1 MSEKKFVI
9 KELSIDK
16 KIVADI
22 ARFNKYVNLMHG
34 LFQIDISDI
43 RQQIKVAKRESNVSV
58 SILSCLLFCF
68 ARALDKNKDAFA
80 LLGKNNKLYQFDEA
94 DVFFPFEL
102 NQSGEKFIWYK
113 IIKRV
118 NKKTVIEL
126 ENDLKSLLLMKKVF
140 TKYERFFMKFPGFIR
155 RLFYRRT
162 MTNPLIRKS
171 YVGSVYF
178 SSTIHSGNTRV
189 ISYGLPTHFHSVG
202 MFIGTFID
210 VKNPIIDKPS
220 ANILGVTLSLD
231 HLISDGPMLA
241 RLIREFVFQ
250 VENFK
255 I

>member
-1 MSEKKFVI
+1 MSKKKHFI
-9 KELSIDK
+9 KELSIEK

-22 ARFNKYVNLMHG
+22 ASFNKYVNLMHG

-43 RQQIKVAKRESNVSV
+43 RQQIKTAKRESNVSI

-68 ARALDKNKDAFA
+68 ARALDKHKDAFA
-80 LLGKNNKLYQFDEA
+80 LLGKRDKLYQFDEA

-102 NQSGEKFIWYK
+102 NQNGEKFLWYK
-113 IIKRV
+113 IIRRV
-118 NKKTVIEL
+118 NKKTLLEL
-126 ENDLKSLLLMKKVF
+126 EDDLKSLLQMTKTF

-155 RLFYRRT
+155 RLFYYRT

-171 YVGSVYF
+171 HVGSVYF
-178 SSTIHSGNTRV
+178 SSTLHSGNTRV

-202 MFIGTFID
+202 MFLGTFME
-210 VKNPIIDKPS
+210 VKNPIIGKPN
-220 ANILGVTLSLD
+220 ANILGATLSLD

>member
-1 MSEKKFVI
+1 MSEKKYVI
-9 KELSIDK
+9 KELPIDK

-22 ARFNKYVNLMHG
+22 ASFNKYVNLMHG
-34 LFQIDISDI
+34 LFQIDIADI
-43 RQQIKVAKRESNVSV
+43 RQQIKIAKRESNISV

-68 ARALDKNKDAFA
+68 ARALDKHKDAFA
-80 LLGKNNKLYQFDEA
+80 LLGKRDKMYYLDEA

-102 NQSGEKFIWYK
+102 NQNGEKIIWYK
-113 IIKRV
+113 IIRRV
-118 NKKTVIEL
+118 NKKTLLEL
-126 ENDLKSLLLMKKVF
+126 EEDLKSLQQMKKVF
-140 TKYERFFMKFPGFIR
+140 TKYERIFMKFPSFIR
-155 RLFYRRT
+155 RLFYHRT

-202 MFIGTFID
+202 MFIGTFMD
-210 VKNPIIDKPS
+210 VKSSVPEKPN
-220 ANILGVTLSLD
+220 ANILGATLSLD

-241 RLIREFVFQ
+241 RLIREFVYQ